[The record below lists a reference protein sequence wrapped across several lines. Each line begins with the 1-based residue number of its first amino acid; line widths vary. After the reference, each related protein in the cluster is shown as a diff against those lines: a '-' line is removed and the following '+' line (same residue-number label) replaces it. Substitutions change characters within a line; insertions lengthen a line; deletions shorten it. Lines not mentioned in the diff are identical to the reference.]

1 MHTYRRKF
9 PRLLLLAG
17 LSPGLAAAQ
26 SPAEWKQVL
35 ERLERLE
42 QQNQALRNEVRAL
55 QQQMAAAPIPPTPH
69 AAQETL
75 EIHGRRIEELA
86 QVKVEASNRLPLRV
100 TGMAL
105 FNSYWNSSSSGS
117 DYPTTAPLSARSF
130 GGATLR
136 QSMIGLEFQG
146 PETVWGGKVRG
157 SLNMDFFA
165 GTGAALNSLFR
176 IRTAAIELDWKSR
189 SFLVGQE
196 KPIFSPRD
204 PASLAQVGV
213 SPLTGAGNLWLWQP
227 QARFEQRF
235 TLGEQTALRAQVGL
249 FQTSETSASLP
260 GPFEPTLA
268 PRRPALQGRFE
279 LSRTFGET
287 ARIEIAPGFHT
298 SSTHVA
304 GDSVPSDL
312 VSVDWLATPWRRLEF
327 TGIFFS
333 GRNLANLGTG
343 LRQGFTVL
351 GDREA
356 IPVHARGGWA
366 QLAFE
371 ATRRL
376 RFHFFAGQHDDRNSD
391 LLFRGGAIAKNQA
404 YGANFFY
411 RLAPNVV
418 MSLEAAQVRTTYIG
432 SGNRLN
438 RHYDLA
444 FAYLF

>member
-1 MHTYRRKF
+1 
-9 PRLLLLAG
+9 
-17 LSPGLAAAQ
+17 
-26 SPAEWKQVL
+26 
-35 ERLERLE
+35 
-42 QQNQALRNEVRAL
+42 
-55 QQQMAAAPIPPTPH
+55 
-69 AAQETL
+69 
-75 EIHGRRIEELA
+75 
-86 QVKVEASNRLPLRV
+86 VKVEASNRLPIRL

-105 FNSYWNSSSSGS
+105 FNGYWNSNSAGAE
-117 DYPTTAPLSARSF
+117 YPISAPLSAERF
-130 GGATLR
+130 AGATVR

-146 PETVWGGKVRG
+146 PGTFWGGRVRG
-157 SLNMDFFA
+157 SLDMDFFA
-165 GTGAALNSLFR
+165 GSGSSLNSLFR
-176 IRTAAIELDWKSR
+176 LRTAAIEVDWRNR

-227 QARFEQRF
+227 QARFEQRLV
-235 TLGEQTALRAQVGL
+235 LGEQTSLRAQVGL
-249 FQTSETSASLP
+249 FQTSETSAALP
-260 GPFEPTLA
+260 ATFDETLE

-279 LSRTFGET
+279 LSHAFGERR
-287 ARIEIAPGFHT
+287 RIEIAPGFHT

-304 GDSVPSDL
+304 GASVPSDL
-312 VSVDWLATPWRRLEF
+312 VSVDWLAAPWARLEF

-351 GDREA
+351 GEREV

-366 QLAFE
+366 QVAFE
-371 ATRRL
+371 ATSRL
-376 RFHFFAGQHDDRNSD
+376 RFHFFAGQHDDRNAD
-391 LLFRGGAIAKNQA
+391 LLYRLGAIAKNQA

-411 RLAPNVV
+411 RLAPNVL
-418 MSLEAAQVRTTYIG
+418 MSLEASQVRTTYIG

-444 FAYLF
+444 LAYLF

>member
-1 MHTYRRKF
+1 MHTYRRKC
-9 PRLLLLAG
+9 PRLLALAG
-17 LSPGLAAAQ
+17 LYPFLAGGQ
-26 SPAEWKQVL
+26 TPAEWNRVL

-42 QQNQALRNEVRAL
+42 QQNSVLLNEVRAL
-55 QQQMAAAPIPPTPH
+55 RQQIAAERPAQLP
-69 AAQETL
+69 QETL
-75 EIHGRRIEELA
+75 EIHDRRIEELA
-86 QVKVEASNRLPLRV
+86 QVKVEASNRLPIRV

-105 FNSYWNSSSSGS
+105 FNSYWNSNSAGAE
-117 DYPTTAPLSARSF
+117 YPITAPLAAERF
-130 GGATLR
+130 AGATVR

-146 PETVWGGKVRG
+146 PGTLWGGRVRG
-157 SLNMDFFA
+157 SLDMDFF
-165 GTGAALNSLFR
+165 GGSGSSLNSLFR
-176 IRTAAIELDWKSR
+176 VRTAAVEVDWRNR

-227 QARFEQRF
+227 QARFEQRLA
-235 TLGEQTALRAQVGL
+235 LGEQTSLRAQVGV
-249 FQTSETSASLP
+249 FQTSEGSAAVP
-260 GPFEPTLA
+260 AVFEPTLE

-279 LSRTFGET
+279 LAHSFGERR
-287 ARIEIAPGFHT
+287 RIEIAPGFHT

-304 GDSVPSDL
+304 GASVPSDL
-312 VSVDWLATPWRRLEF
+312 FSVDWFAAPWQRLEF

-351 GDREA
+351 REREV

-366 QLAFE
+366 QVALE
-371 ATRRL
+371 ATSRL
-376 RFHFFAGQHDDRNSD
+376 RFHFFAGQHDDDNGD
-391 LLFRGGAIAKNQA
+391 LLFRFGAIAKNQA

-411 RLAPNVV
+411 RLAPNVLI
-418 MSLEAAQVRTTYIG
+418 SLEASQVRTTYIG

-444 FAYLF
+444 LAYLF